1 MSIPLTRHT
10 SPLYGASVAHSVSLR
25 DRRQQIINEVF
36 QPGWTQ
42 PLYMVEDA
50 VEIDIAN
57 GKIVQEQQGKAEKKK
72 DDDDSDDDDNDE
84 KYRKQ
89 RAWDDWKDTHPAGSG
104 NRMRHG

>member
-1 MSIPLTRHT
+1 MSTPRSLAT
-10 SPLYGASVAHSVSLR
+10 SPLCVYVCCSLHLR
-25 DRRQQIINEVF
+25 CGRRQQIINEVF

-84 KYRKQ
+84 KYRKE

>member
-1 MSIPLTRHT
+1 
-10 SPLYGASVAHSVSLR
+10 
-25 DRRQQIINEVF
+25 
-36 QPGWTQ
+36 
-42 PLYMVEDA
+42 MVEDA

-84 KYRKQ
+84 KYRKE